1 MPDPTRKHAPVKLT
15 KGWHL
20 RRQSPFGQ
28 SSVSR
33 LRFLFTIPR
42 IMSSSTAR
50 SLSPSSAACR
60 NIIDSFSSSV
70 DSVSSPTKLRIVTP
84 KSSQWTSDR
93 WSCHWD
99 RAAKT
104 Q

>member
-42 IMSSSTAR
+42 IM
-50 SLSPSSAACR
+50 C
-60 NIIDSFSSSV
+60 FQHCSV
-70 DSVSSPTKLRIVTP
+70 IVAEFCGLP
-84 KSSQWTSDR
+84 K
-93 WSCHWD
+93 HH
-99 RAAKT
+99 
-104 Q
+104 